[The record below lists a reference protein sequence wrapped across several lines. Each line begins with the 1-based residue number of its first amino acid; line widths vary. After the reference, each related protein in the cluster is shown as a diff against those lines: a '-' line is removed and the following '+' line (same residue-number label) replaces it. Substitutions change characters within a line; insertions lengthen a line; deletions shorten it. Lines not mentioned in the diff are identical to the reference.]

1 LKLYDYSANIFLIKA
16 MINRKTIEKFKDLP
30 TPFYYYDL
38 DVLRSTLEVVRKESC
53 NSGYKVHYAVK
64 ANSNPRILKIISSY
78 GFGADCVSW
87 NEIAAAIDSGFNPSE
102 IVFAGVGKSDK
113 DITAALEHD
122 IFCFNCES
130 IPEIEV
136 IDELASRQK
145 KIARIA
151 VRINP
156 YIEAHTHKYIT
167 TGIEDSKFGINTWEL
182 EEVLRRL
189 LTLKNIKLLGM
200 HFHIGSQITRMSV
213 FKSLCARINELQ
225 VWFSSRNTD
234 LEIINVGGGLG
245 IDYENPDNR
254 PCFQEYFSLLNE
266 FIDLLPGQKL
276 HLEPGRSIIGQC
288 GSLISRVL
296 FIKNGSNTLFAI
308 IDAGMTDLIR
318 PALYQAHHKI
328 ENLSSD
334 ANLYRYDV
342 VGPVCESAD
351 TFAKFI
357 ELPETR
363 RGDLIAIHSAGAYGE
378 AMASRYNLRDLPGSV
393 FSDDL

>member
-1 LKLYDYSANIFLIKA
+1 
-16 MINRKTIEKFKDLP
+16 MINKKTIEKFREIA

-38 DVLRSTLEVVRKESC
+38 NILRSTLDVVKKESD
-53 NSGYKVHYAVK
+53 NAGYKVHYAIK
-64 ANSNPRILKIISSY
+64 ANSNPRILNIISSY
-78 GFGADCVSW
+78 GFGADCVSG
-87 NEIAAAIDSGFNPSE
+87 NEITAAITAGFNPSE
-102 IVFAGVGKSDK
+102 IVFAGVGKTDK
-113 DITAALEHD
+113 DIEAALAKD

-136 IDELASRQK
+136 IDELASKQK
-145 KIARIA
+145 KTARIA
-151 VRINP
+151 LRINP
-156 YIEAHTHKYIT
+156 YIDAHTHKHIT

-182 EEVLRRL
+182 EEVIKRL
-189 LTLKNIKLLGM
+189 ASMKNIRLIGM

-225 VWFSSRNTD
+225 IWFSSRNID
-234 LEIINVGGGLG
+234 FEHINVGGGLG
-245 IDYENPDNR
+245 IDYENPDKR
-254 PCFQEYFSLLNE
+254 PHFQEYFSLLNE

-276 HLEPGRSIIGQC
+276 HMEPGRSIIGQC

-318 PALYQAHHKI
+318 PALYQAHHRI
-328 ENLSSD
+328 ENLNSTGHV
-334 ANLYRYDV
+334 YRYDV

-357 ELPETR
+357 ELPESR
-363 RGDLIAIHSAGAYGE
+363 RGDIIAIRSAGAYGE
-378 AMASRYNLRDLPGSV
+378 AMASRYNLRDLPLSV
-393 FSDDL
+393 FSDDI